1 MTQGQISVY
10 GHKEICIIQK
20 GTEARRKLVWIYADA
35 NSFEKPRSFNE
46 RKKNRN
52 HLNYCIFNLVISLAS
67 KVLLSFFILWPRR
80 MLRHSKCIKTR
91 SHFSKHCYCISSDKI
106 YDAAFAAVRVN
117 FN

>member
-20 GTEARRKLVWIYADA
+20 GTEARRKLVWIYA
-35 NSFEKPRSFNE
+35 NSFEKSRSIHE

-52 HLNYCIFNLVISLAS
+52 HLNYCIFNLVISLAC
-67 KVLLSFFILWPRR
+67 KV
-80 MLRHSKCIKTR
+80 TR
-91 SHFSKHCYCISSDKI
+91 SHFLKHCYCISSDKI

>member
-20 GTEARRKLVWIYADA
+20 GTEARRKLVWIYA
-35 NSFEKPRSFNE
+35 NSFEKSRSIHE

-52 HLNYCIFNLVISLAS
+52 HLNYCIFNLVISLAC
-67 KVLLSFFILWPRR
+67 KVLLSFVLWPRR

-91 SHFSKHCYCISSDKI
+91 SHFLKHCYCISSDKI